1 MDHPIQPGR
10 QVMAI
15 VSYFEKVGE
24 KLEDGA

>member
-15 VSYFEKVGE
+15 VSYLEKVAE